1 MNLQEKLEL
10 CSSYYKKWKEKAL
23 SSQNLEQIKSAMQKA
38 FFWIELHSA
47 FLILEAMDQ
56 KSNNP
61 ENLKRIILARANLA
75 KKLVEYSEK
84 ILEEIKW
91 LK

>member
-23 SSQNLEQIKSAMQKA
+23 FSQNLEESKSAMQKA

-47 FLILEAMDQ
+47 FLALEAMEQ
-56 KSNNP
+56 KSSDS
-61 ENLKRIILARANLA
+61 ENLKKLILARANLA
-75 KKLVEYSEK
+75 RKLVEYSEK
-84 ILEEIKW
+84 ILEEMKW